1 MNTEALF
8 GTRFG
13 KLAWDIYQWCVK
25 NDLWDDNT
33 IYFDGHAITNCIQWG
48 SSEKANALL
57 CPDPRAKL
65 YYFKDKNPRDYFEY
79 VNPEGLSM
87 SFEGSLNHVLN
98 AYTPGWAKLEE
109 EFRKIFARHGCY
121 YEMGHSWNLTTY
133 DL

>member
-1 MNTEALF
+1 MNTKALF
-8 GTRFG
+8 ETRFG
-13 KLAWDIYQWCVK
+13 KLAWDIYRWCVK
-25 NDLWDDNT
+25 NDLWGDNI
-33 IYFDGHAITNCIQWG
+33 IYFNGHAITNCIQWG
-48 SSEKANALL
+48 SEKANALL
-57 CPDPRAKL
+57 CPDPGAML

-79 VNPEGLSM
+79 VNPDGLSM